1 MSGRE
6 LLSPFVLGLEP
17 DLHYPFVEV
26 TEANTLVLLKYDSLT
41 L

>member
-6 LLSPFVLGLEP
+6 LLSPFVLGL
-17 DLHYPFVEV
+17 DYPFVEV